1 MSRLK
6 RLKKTRNQTI
16 KTVMSSLALTLI
28 IGVGNT
34 ISTYAWFNDKE
45 NIQNDLSI
53 TMGKLNVAISEGFNS
68 EILKEDKNFKAVK
81 DFTIKNAGNLNEKLR
96 LKINLNEFNDLKP
109 SDFKYISYSLNIVDE
124 DNNKILTNL
133 DINLAEDKFIDLKY
147 ENGKRVKLK
156 PGETLKCKS
165 TISLNTGDKS
175 IINEM
180 SKKNIGFNVDVF
192 ASQVNYNNGQI
203 TSEEVGFTDIA
214 NQQNLVKIEESKT
227 DLLKSNLKVHF
238 QDGREEIKIY
248 IPDKYKPKEIDSI
261 SILTG
266 GSGEFKDIKLDDK
279 SLHHFVIEKKNDK
292 DFNKDNIGD
301 KFNEENQFN
310 IEIKFREKKGSQEIE
325 IREVWNIQFRINER
339 GDLEAYYKVISS
351 KSKIIENNE
360 AEDATNKNVGITIE
374 SNMEES
380 LKEECTSDTDIIE
393 YPKEDV
399 ENPSQVEKI
408 ELSKDKQTHS
418 ELEIVAPQTEETEI
432 Q

>member
-53 TMGKLNVAISEGFNS
+53 TMGELNVAISEGFNS

-238 QDGREEIKIY
+238 QDGREEIKIH
-248 IPDKYKPKEIDSI
+248 IPEEYKPKEIDNINIVS
-261 SILTG
+261 G
-266 GSGEFKDIKLDDK
+266 GSGEFSHIELEDQKKYN
-279 SLHHFVIEKKNDK
+279 FVIEKKNDK
-292 DFNKDNIGD
+292 DFDAGKIGKEFSD
-301 KFNEENQFN
+301 GNQLN
-310 IEIKFREKKGSQEIE
+310 IEIKFKETKGNQEIE
-325 IREVWNIQFRINER
+325 TIEVWNIKFRINED
-339 GDLEAYYKVISS
+339 GNIEAYYKVISS
-351 KSKIIENNE
+351 KSKIIENKGDEEIINE
-360 AEDATNKNVGITIE
+360 EVEDSIE
-374 SNMEES
+374 HNIGEM
-380 LKEECTSDTDIIE
+380 T
-393 YPKEDV
+393 KEDNTSNTNIV
-399 ENPSQVEKI
+399 ENPKEEVENHSQFEEVELPI
-408 ELSKDKQTHS
+408 DASTYSKS
-418 ELEIVAPQTEETEI
+418 EKLEPQTEETEI